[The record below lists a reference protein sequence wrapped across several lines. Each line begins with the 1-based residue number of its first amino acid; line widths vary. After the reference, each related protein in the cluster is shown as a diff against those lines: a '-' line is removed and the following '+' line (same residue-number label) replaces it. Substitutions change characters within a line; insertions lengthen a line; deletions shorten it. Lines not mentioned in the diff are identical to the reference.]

1 MFQEPSTRTDIC
13 CRPAE
18 GPPPVL
24 VLAGEPQSAR
34 AARRF
39 VAEYL
44 AHHVP
49 EAAEEHVNT
58 VVLVACE
65 LAGNAIRYGTEPGD
79 FFRVVI
85 GADDRRTRV
94 EVHDPVRRRPRRR
107 PRSEARSRGRGLLVL
122 DALCDGRW
130 GVEDIPLGKAVWAE
144 VPR

>member
-1 MFQEPSTRTDIC
+1 MFQEPPTRTDVC
-13 CRPAE
+13 CRPPE

-24 VLAGEPQSAR
+24 ILLGEPRSAR

-44 AHHVP
+44 AHHAP
-49 EAAEEHVNT
+49 EAADEHVNT

-79 FFRVVI
+79 FFRVVV
-85 GADDRRTRV
+85 GTDDRRTRV

-107 PRSEARSRGRGLLVL
+107 PRSEARGRGRGLLVL
-122 DALCDGRW
+122 DALCAGTW
-130 GVEDIPLGKAVWAE
+130 GVEDIPMGKAVWAE
-144 VPR
+144 VAR

>member
-1 MFQEPSTRTDIC
+1 MRCYLVPFLH
-13 CRPAE
+13 RPPA

-34 AARRF
+34 AARVF

-49 EAAEEHVNT
+49 EATEEHVNT

-65 LAGNAIRYGTEPGD
+65 LAGDAIRYGTEPGD
-79 FFRVVI
+79 SFRVVI

-94 EVHDPVRRRPRRR
+94 EVHGAVRRRPRRR

-122 DALCDGRW
+122 DALREGKW
-130 GVEDIPLGKAVWAE
+130 GVEDIPLGKAVWAD